1 MDPDDIPPKVNGPV
15 VHYTLMKNYKAE
27 RVWRDVIRWIRVG
40 WMRLDLESGL
50 RVRLVEKRGS
60 L

>member
-1 MDPDDIPPKVNGPV
+1 
-15 VHYTLMKNYKAE
+15 MKNCQGE
-27 RVWRDVIRWIRVG
+27 GVWRNVSRWIRVG

-60 L
+60 LKQDGHAKGYPPTEAVGS